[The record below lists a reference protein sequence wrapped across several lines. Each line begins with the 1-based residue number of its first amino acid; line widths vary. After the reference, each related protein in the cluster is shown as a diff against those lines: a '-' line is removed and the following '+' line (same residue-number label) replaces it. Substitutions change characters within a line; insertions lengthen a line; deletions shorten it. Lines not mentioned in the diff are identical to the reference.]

1 MGTFTA
7 EDSIRNGRRMGKG
20 RLMYSKTSRI
30 IKDDQQSD
38 GRCAH

>member
-1 MGTFTA
+1 MYPFKA
-7 EDSIRNGRRMGKG
+7 EDSIKNGRRMGEG
-20 RLMYSKTSRI
+20 RLMYSKASKI